1 MQKYHS
7 SRRIY
12 DAHGDTGRSEP
23 PPQASFTS
31 SNVIDNHH
39 FEGGGIDIDGET
51 VEFSFSPTREDDEG
65 GAHCINEIFA
75 SSRFAHACNKSV
87 KVRCTKKEARAAQIA
102 RASLRAVSGGQEF
115 RKNSTL
121 LVVLLVVL
129 RVFRPLPV
137 PPVLL
142 VVALS
147 LALGKWVG

>member
-1 MQKYHS
+1 M
-7 SRRIY
+7 
-12 DAHGDTGRSEP
+12 
-23 PPQASFTS
+23 
-31 SNVIDNHH
+31 IDNHH

-51 VEFSFSPTREDDEG
+51 VVFSFSPTREDDEG

-121 LVVLLVVL
+121 L

-137 PPVLL
+137 
-142 VVALS
+142 A
-147 LALGKWVG
+147 LALTIMEWYG